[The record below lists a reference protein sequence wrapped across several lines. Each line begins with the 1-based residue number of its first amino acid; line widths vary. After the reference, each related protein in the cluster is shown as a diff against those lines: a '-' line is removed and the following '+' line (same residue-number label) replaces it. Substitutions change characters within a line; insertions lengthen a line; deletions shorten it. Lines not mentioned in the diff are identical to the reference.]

1 MIKWTIH
8 VKIRNTCCIDSQP
21 ISSLGPPVLWLE
33 LIRHMIRILPCII
46 LYVLYS
52 LLWHVYT
59 STLFRICEYRFSFE
73 ITPYGEILRVY
84 HPPEE
89 NTDVLMAKKGF
100 AALLASKLHNKEN
113 VSDSAQTH
121 LFKSVST
128 VFNKKQNN
136 TIHQNK
142 RTIKC
147 ITLFLEYQTR
157 TLKV

>member
-1 MIKWTIH
+1 VKNGLSWIIQMNYMIKWTIH
-8 VKIRNTCCIDSQP
+8 VKIRTTCCIDPQP
-21 ISSLGPPVLWLE
+21 ISSLGPPALWLE
-33 LIRHMIRILPCII
+33 LIRHMIRILPCFI

-59 STLFRICEYRFSFE
+59 STLFLICEYRFSFE

-113 VSDSAQTH
+113 VSD
-121 LFKSVST
+121 
-128 VFNKKQNN
+128 
-136 TIHQNK
+136 
-142 RTIKC
+142 
-147 ITLFLEYQTR
+147 
-157 TLKV
+157 